1 MRILIVDDH
10 AVVREGVRRL
20 LAVLPGAEIYD
31 AKSVEEGLDTYVS
44 VRPDIVVLD
53 INLDTGSG
61 LDLLQKLR
69 NEDKSARIVMFT
81 MHDDPSYAQRA
92 LRSGA
97 SGYVSKSAAAD
108 ELIQAI
114 KKVSEGERYVDQELA
129 RELALAPNSQD
140 DPLSAL
146 TNREMEILRLLGE
159 GKSITEIAEYF
170 GVAYKTIANS
180 CTRLK
185 EKLGLERTADLIRL
199 SIESR
204 DR

>member
-1 MRILIVDDH
+1 MKILIVDDH
-10 AVVREGVRRL
+10 VVVREGVRRL
-20 LAVLPGAEIYD
+20 LSVWPDAEIFD
-31 AKSVEEGLDTYVS
+31 AKSVDEGLDAYRS
-44 VRPDIVVLD
+44 CRPDVVVLD
-53 INLDTGSG
+53 INLDSGSG

-69 NEDKSARIVMFT
+69 NEDKQARIVMFS

-108 ELIQAI
+108 ELVIAV
-114 KKVSEGERYVDQELA
+114 KKVSDGGRYVDQELA
-129 RELALAPNSQD
+129 RQLALAPSGPD
-140 DPLSAL
+140 DPMSAL

-159 GKSITEIAEYF
+159 GKSITEIAQYF
-170 GVAYKTIANS
+170 GVAYKTVANS

-185 EKLGLERTADLIRL
+185 EKLGLERTPDLIRL

-204 DR
+204 AR